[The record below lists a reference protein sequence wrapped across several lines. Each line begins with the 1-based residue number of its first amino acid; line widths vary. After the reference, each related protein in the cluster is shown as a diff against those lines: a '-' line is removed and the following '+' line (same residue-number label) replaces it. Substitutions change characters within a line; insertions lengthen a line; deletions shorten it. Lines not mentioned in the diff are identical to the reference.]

1 MAVDAFAR
9 ARAIDPNYSLA
20 AFWHLAF
27 LQVALGDDEAAIGR
41 LEQGLRQHSRWM
53 ALLAVPPVVDPL
65 RGNPRFQRILR
76 AMRLPEI
83 S

>member
-1 MAVDAFAR
+1 MRWRRARQQYVPAVD
-9 ARAIDPNYSLA
+9 
-20 AFWHLAF
+20 LAF
-27 LQVALGDDEAAIGR
+27 LQVALGDDEAAIGW

-53 ALLAVPPVVDPL
+53 ELLAVHPVVDPL